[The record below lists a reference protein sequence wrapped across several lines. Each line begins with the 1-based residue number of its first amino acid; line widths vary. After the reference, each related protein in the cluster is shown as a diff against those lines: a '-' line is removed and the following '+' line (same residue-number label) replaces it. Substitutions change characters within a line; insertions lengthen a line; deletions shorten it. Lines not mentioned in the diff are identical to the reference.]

1 MKKAQPCAVI
11 LTMRDGSIL
20 EQVFPT
26 RFQAESFLYLLPLMM
41 TTQPDGDQVASAI
54 LSPLVDEPA
63 YQPVAAASP
72 RLKLFLQ

>member
-54 LSPLVDEPA
+54 LSPLVDERA
-63 YQPVAAASP
+63 YEPAAASAA
-72 RLKLFLQ
+72 RLNLFLQ